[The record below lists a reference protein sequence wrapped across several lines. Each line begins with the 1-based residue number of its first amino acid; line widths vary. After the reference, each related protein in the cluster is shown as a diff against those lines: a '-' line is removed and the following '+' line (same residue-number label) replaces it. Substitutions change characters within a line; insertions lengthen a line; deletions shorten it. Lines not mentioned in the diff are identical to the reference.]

1 MLIINLKDNL
11 EFRWQVCINALET
24 WNFVVSIIGLG
35 TSFAGT
41 NEHGPLL
48 VRIYSTTSFDLCWQ
62 VLIARFIKPLKA
74 IYKVLLYKTI
84 LHRVHVEIYIFLG
97 HSESMYVRT
106 YLKCRK
112 KKISSENQ
120 FILNSNV
127 SHNYITLIIVKK
139 INPQQ

>member
-24 WNFVVSIIGLG
+24 WNFVVSFIGLG

-74 IYKVLLYKTI
+74 IYKVLLYKLFFTECT
-84 LHRVHVEIYIFLG
+84 LKFIY
-97 HSESMYVRT
+97 SWDTAKVCTYV
-106 YLKCRK
+106 C
-112 KKISSENQ
+112 I
-120 FILNSNV
+120 
-127 SHNYITLIIVKK
+127 
-139 INPQQ
+139 